1 MTGLQAIELA
11 QSGNVTPEWLALW
24 AVAGALGAVAVIAAV
39 AHNRFRSRE
48 RQQQLIASKF
58 DGRAEVYYITWQWSL
73 PQSDIRG
80 IAWQRDYVE
89 GRARATGMYF
99 ISPAGSGM
107 IVIGIVVSL
116 GLPLP
121 ILVLVRVSWAWSARH
136 RLLSVQR
143 RRGWLRSRL
152 ARAEMV
158 WVHTADLGL
167 PPQQVDHE
175 ARAHGFVVAR
185 ALVAPDGHAM
195 LLSREAVPRLAG
207 DGRRGLDGLLATVA
221 GTALGALV
229 TMVLA
234 SFPRDD
240 LDLTI
245 LAMTIGLTAAIMSGV
260 ALWIFGRWAGSRS
273 RRVGQVLREFQQPR
287 PS

>member
-1 MTGLQAIELA
+1 
-11 QSGNVTPEWLALW
+11 
-24 AVAGALGAVAVIAAV
+24 
-39 AHNRFRSRE
+39 
-48 RQQQLIASKF
+48 
-58 DGRAEVYYITWQWSL
+58 
-73 PQSDIRG
+73 
-80 IAWQRDYVE
+80 
-89 GRARATGMYF
+89 
-99 ISPAGSGM
+99 M

-116 GLPLP
+116 GLPLL

-143 RRGWLRSRL
+143 RLGWLRRRL

-185 ALVAPDGHAM
+185 ALVATDGHAM

-207 DGRRGLDGLLATVA
+207 DGRRGLDGLRATVA

-229 TMVLA
+229 TVVLA

-245 LAMTIGLTAAIMSGV
+245 LAMTLGMTAAIMSGV

-273 RRVGQVLREFQQPR
+273 RRVRQVLREFQQSRSVLITLPAAGLHPVLVGQIAEELGFVFQGYDRMSRYFLRSMSFTPAPPSGAPR
-287 PS
+287 SSSGPAVR

>member
-1 MTGLQAIELA
+1 M
-11 QSGNVTPEWLALW
+11 
-24 AVAGALGAVAVIAAV
+24 
-39 AHNRFRSRE
+39 
-48 RQQQLIASKF
+48 
-58 DGRAEVYYITWQWSL
+58 
-73 PQSDIRG
+73 
-80 IAWQRDYVE
+80 
-89 GRARATGMYF
+89 M
-99 ISPAGSGM
+99 
-107 IVIGIVVSL
+107 VIGIVVSL

-143 RRGWLRSRL
+143 RLGWLRRRL

-185 ALVAPDGHAM
+185 ALAAPDGHAM
-195 LLSREAVPRLAG
+195 LLSREVVPRLTG

-234 SFPRDD
+234 SFPRDG

-273 RRVGQVLREFQQPR
+273 RRVLQVLREFQQSRSVLITLPAAGLHPVLVGQIAEELGFVFQGYDRMSRYFLRSMSFTPAPPSGAPR
-287 PS
+287 SSAGPAVR